1 MTNGQEIVDVLA
13 GLALFADLSRPEL
26 EAAAHTLEEEMF
38 AQGQRILRQGFTG
51 SNFYVIVDGEAAV
64 SIDGTTRTKLSRGDF
79 FGEVSILLGEPPT
92 ADIVA
97 LTALRCMTLP
107 GPEARGFLLTYPKV
121 MFRVLQA
128 EARRLRT
135 TLQWLG

>member
-1 MTNGQEIVDVLA
+1 VTNGEEIVDVLA
-13 GLALFADLSRPEL
+13 GLTLSADLSRPEL
-26 EAAAHTLEEEMF
+26 EVAAHTLEEEMF
-38 AQGQRILRQGFTG
+38 AEGQRILRQGFTG
-51 SNFYVIVDGEAAV
+51 SNFYVIVEGEAAV
-64 SIDGTTRTKLSRGDF
+64 SIDGAVRTKLSRGDF

-97 LTALRCMTLP
+97 LTPMRCMMLP
-107 GPEARGFLLTYPKV
+107 GPEAKDFLISYPKV